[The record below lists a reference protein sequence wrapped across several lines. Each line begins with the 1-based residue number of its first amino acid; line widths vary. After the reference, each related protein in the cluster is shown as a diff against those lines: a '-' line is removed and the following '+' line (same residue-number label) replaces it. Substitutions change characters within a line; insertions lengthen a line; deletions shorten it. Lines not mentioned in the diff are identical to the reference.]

1 MATAKKQ
8 GSEAELEASKESA
21 REALDKLLEAKE
33 HFRHAAEIAGLDVK
47 AEALDQLVKG
57 KEKADDLTSTAIE
70 YAKDKP
76 AQALAIAFLGGYV
89 LSKLFSRN

>member
-1 MATAKKQ
+1 MATAKKH
-8 GSEAELEASKESA
+8 GSEAELEASKMAA

-57 KEKADDLTSTAIE
+57 KDKADDLSRSAIE
-70 YAKDKP
+70 YAREKP
-76 AQALAIAFLGGYV
+76 AQALAIAFVGGYV
-89 LSKLFSRN
+89 MSKLFFRN

>member
-8 GSEAELEASKESA
+8 GSESELEASKLAA

-33 HFRHAAEIAGLDVK
+33 HFRHAAEIAGLEMKGD
-47 AEALDQLVKG
+47 ALDQLVKG
-57 KEKADDLTSTAIE
+57 KDKADDLTRSAVD
-70 YAKDKP
+70 YAKTNP
-76 AQALAIAFLGGYV
+76 VQALAIAFVGGYV

>member
-8 GSEAELEASKESA
+8 GSEAELEASKQSA

-47 AEALDQLVKG
+47 ADALDQLVKG
-57 KEKADDLTSTAIE
+57 KDKADELTNTAIA
-70 YAKDKP
+70 YAREKP
-76 AQALAIAFLGGYV
+76 AQALAIAFVGGYV
-89 LSKLFSRN
+89 LSKIFSRS

>member
-8 GSEAELEASKESA
+8 GSEAELEASKQSA

-57 KEKADDLTSTAIE
+57 KDRADELTSSAIA
-70 YAKDKP
+70 YAREKP
-76 AQALAIAFLGGYV
+76 AQALAIAFVGGYV
-89 LSKLFSRN
+89 LSKIFSRS